1 MALTGVMD
9 FGAGDGD
16 GDVIGIA
23 ERGEVPVGIRRNCL
37 DLGGVWIRGGV
48 GLHSSLYT
56 AEGLYASAATG
67 RLMSFRLAARG
78 VSCLIEGE

>member
-1 MALTGVMD
+1 MD
-9 FGAGDGD
+9 LGAGDGE
-16 GDVIGIA
+16 GDAIGIA

-56 AEGLYASAATG
+56 AEGLKASRCDVSL
-67 RLMSFRLAARG
+67 RLVARG